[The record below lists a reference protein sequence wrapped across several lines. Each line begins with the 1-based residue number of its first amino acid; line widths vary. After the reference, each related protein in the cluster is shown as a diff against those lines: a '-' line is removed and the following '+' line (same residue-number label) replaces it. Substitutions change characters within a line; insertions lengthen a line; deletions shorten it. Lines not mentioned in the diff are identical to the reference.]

1 MSNLFDYLTW
11 RGDLSFGN
19 ASLTPVDALIFSML
33 AYLNFDGIVPASP
46 SAEPMRLAEAA
57 KAFFARPAVE
67 RKTIDLNHERLL
79 RELAASGRFSSL
91 RMLGAKKI
99 LNRADGIQF
108 GAISFLLPGQNV
120 FVAFEG
126 TDDTLVGWREDF
138 RMSYECPVPAQ
149 LTATEYLREVA
160 AAYPLRRIFV
170 GGHSKGGN
178 LAMFAA
184 VNAGEHLRYRIRA
197 VYNNDGP
204 GFCDSTLASAA
215 YLELRDRIFTYLPQ
229 SSIVAVLLEHDTNY
243 KIVKSSNKGLM
254 QHDGYSW
261 EIEGNDFVY
270 TTERTAFG
278 KRTEAIVDRFVSATS
293 PERRRRF
300 CEALFGIL
308 EASEQDTVS
317 GLLGGKRQSLK
328 NIMSAYADLPD
339 DVRTLLVETLAV
351 LGNSRRE
358 QKSKKSS

>member
-1 MSNLFDYLTW
+1 MSNLFDYLAW
-11 RGDLSFGN
+11 RGDLSFGS
-19 ASLTPVDALIFSML
+19 ASLTSVDALIFSML
-33 AYLNFDGIVPASP
+33 AYLDFEGIVPASP
-46 SAEPMRLAEAA
+46 REEPVRLAEAA
-57 KAFFARPAVE
+57 KVYFERPHVS
-67 RKTIDLNHERLL
+67 RNVLDPNHERLL
-79 RELAASGRFSSL
+79 RELAASGRFANL
-91 RMLGAKKI
+91 RMLGARRV
-99 LNRADGIQF
+99 LNRQSGIQF

-126 TDDTLVGWREDF
+126 TDNTLVGWKEDF

-149 LTATEYLREVA
+149 LAAAEYLREVA
-160 AAYPLRRIFV
+160 AAYPLRRIFT

-184 VNAGEHLRYRIRA
+184 VNGGEHIRYRIRA

-204 GFCDSTLASAA
+204 GFCDNTVSAAA
-215 YLELRDRIFTYLPQ
+215 YLELRDRIYTYLPQ

-243 KIVKSSNKGLM
+243 KIVQSSGKGLL

-261 EIEGNDFVY
+261 EVQGPDFVY

-278 KRTEAIVDRFVSATS
+278 KRTEAMVDRFVSATS

-308 EASEQDTVS
+308 ESTEQETLS
-317 GLLGGKRQSLK
+317 GILGGKRRSLK
-328 NIMSAYADLPD
+328 SILGAYADLPD
-339 DVRTLLVETLAV
+339 EEQVLLVETLGM
-351 LGNSRRE
+351 LGDAGRSP
-358 QKSKKSS
+358 KKSS